1 MIWYEF
7 VTSLSNLDVVPV
19 VHVFW
24 DKRDW
29 VDSCN
34 FISSVFRKI
43 WKFKNQNQNS
53 KEVIFKMNSRRISI
67 MSAFSV
73 LGPPL
78 LITSVFAILPS
89 RSHILKKQ
97 SRKGRRSSRHTR
109 FEEFASIEVNGKC
122 YMTPKD
128 FLDEVTFSYPRPR
141 IKRKV
146 SCVWKRLR
154 MTF

>member
-1 MIWYEF
+1 
-7 VTSLSNLDVVPV
+7 
-19 VHVFW
+19 
-24 DKRDW
+24 
-29 VDSCN
+29 
-34 FISSVFRKI
+34 
-43 WKFKNQNQNS
+43 
-53 KEVIFKMNSRRISI
+53 

-146 SCVWKRLR
+146 FSEEQVYEMLKDTPHIEQAQFSLR
-154 MTF
+154 QIGTNGLISYKEYIFLLALITKPANYSKTKYVILYVNK